1 MEDGIGMQVGA
12 DALGQLQLP
21 VGQVLDEVV
30 HLIGVLHVVH
40 QGFLHGAQVVALL
53 EQAGS
58 HEGRLVGLGA
68 VHGGVH
74 ILADVPQLIGEFQA
88 GSMDIVL
95 PLLDVLHDDLVGGM
109 YGERA
114 GYIFREGVGHTP
126 AIDHVLHAALQQ
138 GLGHHVGVHQQ
149 GNAFKLV
156 YKPIGI
162 AAPNGFAHI
171 LFCGKHICILQMIQI
186 CEEISTF
193 LRWAKAPLFCGLLL

>member
-1 MEDGIGMQVGA
+1 M
-12 DALGQLQLP
+12 
-21 VGQVLDEVV
+21 
-30 HLIGVLHVVH
+30 
-40 QGFLHGAQVVALL
+40 VALL

-74 ILADVPQLIGEFQA
+74 ILADIPQLIGEFQA

-109 YGERA
+109 YRECA